1 LAASQRTRL
10 GAHRTYQQPKNQV
23 ARAVAVGVEGMNDSV
38 AAVIGEHVRVGTVL
52 ETYLERVPTL
62 LGDADDQHL
71 VIMAQRLRVSGIT
84 RRCTEKERAKVLLCE
99 GEGERP
105 Q

>member
-1 LAASQRTRL
+1 M
-10 GAHRTYQQPKNQV
+10 NDN
-23 ARAVAVGVEGMNDSV
+23 VAV
-38 AAVIGEHVRVGTVL
+38 VIGEHVRVGTVL

-84 RRCTEKERAKVLLCE
+84 RRCTEKKRAEALFPLRATTTAADLSRDARAAPNE
-99 GEGERP
+99 NAPQMRP
-105 Q
+105 ST

>member
-1 LAASQRTRL
+1 
-10 GAHRTYQQPKNQV
+10 
-23 ARAVAVGVEGMNDSV
+23 MNYDV
-38 AAVIGEHVRVGTVL
+38 AAVVGEHVRVGTVL